1 MLNHETES
9 RLRAIISTV
18 ALVAAES
25 IGPDDDLSRSGVD
38 SLSMLRVIADVE
50 AEFDIVIPDERFVCI
65 RTLRTLTAAVESR
78 LYADA
83 A

>member
-1 MLNHETES
+1 MLNHQTEA
-9 RLRAIISTV
+9 RLRQII
-18 ALVAAES
+18 AAAVLIRPDS

-50 AEFDIVIPDERFVCI
+50 AEFDIVIPDERFVSI
-65 RTLRTLTAAVESR
+65 RTLRSLTAAVEAR
-78 LYADA
+78 VFAGA